1 MHLFRPFRDIT
12 RYQAC
17 FASHTN
23 EVFMQPALT
32 TYMSMYTYLHLQCM
46 LYVYILYVLY
56 LLEEGLVALLD
67 EKL

>member
-1 MHLFRPFRDIT
+1 
-12 RYQAC
+12 
-17 FASHTN
+17 
-23 EVFMQPALT
+23 MQPALT

-56 LLEEGLVALLD
+56 LFDEGLVTLLD